1 VVVIGSTKLADLRK
15 PGYLLGFAFILLLIA
30 CSPGR
35 KSQTSVSH
43 IAYHDLTARYNRY
56 FNAKLILQ
64 ETHKFFKDSHKE
76 DYTQLLPLYLYGSE
90 AQAQSVYGDMDEVIK
105 KASAN
110 IMLHENSKWTD
121 DAYMHIGM
129 AYFLKQDYAE
139 AVKAFTFVTSEIEQG
154 VRLKERKKG
163 PKRNKKSKTRAQREK
178 ERNTNEYYD
187 ESLSFLKHKPA
198 RYEASIWI
206 VKSYTELKA
215 FDKAQSVLSLVKGDR
230 KFPNELKEDLAVAGA
245 HLAIKRKDYQNAIF
259 AMKDAVALSD
269 NKKRTVRYYFILA
282 QLHELL
288 NQNVLAINYLQQVI
302 DGKPPFE
309 MEFHAKLKIA
319 QIAQKEDLQS
329 DSEVIAMLLDM
340 LKSERYRMFRGE
352 IHYTLGEIY
361 QKQKRD
367 EEAIEQYLAAVEHFE
382 TEQDKQA
389 RTFLKLA
396 NLYFAKEDY
405 VVSQKYH
412 DSTLALINERH
423 TEYDKT
429 NKRNNILKDLV
440 LNLNTI
446 AEQDSLQALAAM
458 SPEELETYLRDL
470 KRQQEA
476 QQKGTDQ
483 VEEEFFE
490 PLFGQEGQQ
499 GTSSWPFDDPGLR
512 GKGFNEFK
520 RMWGNRPYAD
530 NWRIGKQGGFVLED
544 GDRDNDGDAPGLV
557 DQKGNIDTTLLP
569 TSPEALATSNEKLM
583 DAYYA
588 LGVLYKD
595 KLNNIP
601 KSTEAFE
608 TLMKRFPGSDNKYRL
623 EASYHLY
630 LLYQGTDAAKA
641 EKYRN
646 IIINEFPESILAK
659 VLMNPN
665 YLKES
670 RAVEDELNTY
680 YASTYT
686 YFTNNDLGTALQR
699 KFNADTIYPG
709 NFLQPKFDMLE
720 ALIYGKQ
727 GEYDR
732 CKAALQ
738 TIVNKYPFDEVK
750 PQALTMLNMLE
761 GREYAGAAGNME
773 ANTYEFQPQATHFM
787 VVLLKKPGTDIAALQ
802 NRIASFNDKYF
813 RLAPPSISPIIL
825 DNETELIL
833 LKKYDNAEKAK
844 QYYNTFRYNP
854 EVFVGLEKEDYDV
867 FYISE
872 RNYGVFFRQRD
883 LVNYMAFFTTRY
895 LRED

>member
-1 VVVIGSTKLADLRK
+1 M
-15 PGYLLGFAFILLLIA
+15 LLVA
-30 CSPGR
+30 CNPGR
-35 KSQTSVSH
+35 KSQTSATY

-56 FNAKLILQ
+56 FNAKLLLQ
-64 ETHKFFKDSHKE
+64 ETHKYFKNSHKE
-76 DYTQLLPLYLYGSE
+76 DYTKLLPLYLYGTE
-90 AQAQSVYGDMDEVIK
+90 EQAQSIYGDMDEVIK

-110 IMLHENSKWTD
+110 IKLHENSKWID
-121 DAYMHIGM
+121 DAYMHVGM
-129 AYFLKQDYAE
+129 AYYLKNDYAE
-139 AVKAFTFVTSEIEQG
+139 AVKAFTFVTSEFDSG
-154 VRLKERKKG
+154 VREKERSKG
-163 PKRNKKSKTRAQREK
+163 PRRNRKSKTRAQREK

-187 ESLSFLKHKPA
+187 ESLSFVKHKPA
-198 RYEASIWI
+198 RYEAIIWV
-206 VKSYTELKA
+206 VKSYTEMREY
-215 FDKAQSVLSLVKGDR
+215 DKAQSVLSLAKGDR
-230 KFPNELKEDLAVAGA
+230 KFPNDLKEDLAVSGA
-245 HLAIKRKDYQNAIF
+245 HLSIKRKDYQNAIF
-259 AMKDAVALSD
+259 ALKDAVQLSD
-269 NKKRTVRYYFILA
+269 NDKRTVRYYFILA
-282 QLHELL
+282 QLHEMLS
-288 NQNVLAINYLQQVI
+288 QNVLAINYLQQVI

-309 MEFHAKLKIA
+309 MEFQAKLKIA

-340 LKSERYRMFRGE
+340 LKSERYHMFRGE

-361 QKQKRD
+361 QKQQRE

-396 NLYFAKEDY
+396 NLYFSKEDY
-405 VVSQKYH
+405 VTSQSYH
-412 DSTLALINERH
+412 DKTLALIDERH
-423 TEYDKT
+423 LDYDKT

-446 AEQDSLQALAAM
+446 SEQDSLQALAAM
-458 SPEELETYLRDL
+458 SPEELEKYMRDL
-470 KRQQEA
+470 RREQQEA
-476 QQKGTDQ
+476 ERQDSEQ
-483 VEEEFFE
+483 EEEFFE
-490 PLFGQEGQQ
+490 PLFGQDNQQ
-499 GTSSWPFDDPGLR
+499 GASSWPFDDPGLR

-520 RMWGNRPYAD
+520 RMWGNRPFAD
-530 NWRIGKQGGFVLED
+530 NWRIGKQGGFTLDD
-544 GDRDNDGDAPGLV
+544 GEGDESNTLGLV
-557 DQKGNIDTTLLP
+557 DEEGNIDTTMLP
-569 TSPEALATSNEKLM
+569 TSPEALAASNEKLM

-588 LGVLYKD
+588 LGILYKD

-601 KSTEAFE
+601 KSTKAFE
-608 TLMKRFPGSDNKYRL
+608 ALMKRFPGPENKYRL

-630 LLYQGTDAAKA
+630 LLYQASDVAKA

-659 VLMNPN
+659 VLLNPN

-680 YASTYT
+680 YASTYS
-686 YFTNNDLGTALQR
+686 YFTNNDLATALQR
-699 KFNADTIYPG
+699 KFNADTLYPG

-720 ALIYGKQ
+720 ALIYGKR
-727 GEYDR
+727 GEYDQ

-761 GREYAGAAGNME
+761 GREYAGNAGNIE
-773 ANTYEFQPQATHFM
+773 ANTYEYQPQATHFL

-813 RLAPPSISPIIL
+813 RLAPPSISPFVL
-825 DNETELIL
+825 DNDTELIL

-844 QYYNTFRYNP
+844 LYYNTFRYNT

-883 LVNYMAFFTTRY
+883 LANYMAFFTSRY